1 MCVCA
6 WEVGGWRGGGV
17 NWRVVINR
25 GAAIILGN
33 TGSARSRRSYV
44 YMRKRSQLL
53 GLTSYI

>member
-1 MCVCA
+1 MRVCA